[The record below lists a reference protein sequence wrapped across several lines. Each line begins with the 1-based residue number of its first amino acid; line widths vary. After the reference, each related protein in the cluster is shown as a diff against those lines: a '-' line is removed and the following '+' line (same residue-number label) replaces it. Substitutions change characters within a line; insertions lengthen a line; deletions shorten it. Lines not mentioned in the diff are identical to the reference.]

1 MAGMNRHD
9 ARRARFVSEYAIDL
23 NASAAAIRAGYATRW
38 ARHIG
43 YRLLRDPGI
52 AEALAV
58 RAEARLA
65 RLCIDADAVLAE
77 VARIAFTDP
86 RRLVTADGK
95 PKAIGDLDDEIAAAL
110 EAVETEERDG
120 PTGRSGRL
128 RRVAFARKLRAIALL
143 GDRLDLWSGQL
154 RHENGEKKA
163 P

>member
-23 NASAAAIRAGYATRW
+23 NASAAAIRAGYAARW

-43 YRLLRDPGI
+43 YRLLQDPGI

-65 RLCIDADAVLAE
+65 RLCIDVEAVLAE
-77 VARIAFTDP
+77 VARIAFADP
-86 RRLVTADGK
+86 HRLVTADGK
-95 PKAIGDLDDEIAAAL
+95 PKAIGEIDDAIAAAL
-110 EAVETEERDG
+110 EAIETEERDG
-120 PTGRSGRL
+120 PGGPSVRL
-128 RRVAFARKLRAIALL
+128 RRVRFAPKLGALRLL
-143 GDRLDLWSGQL
+143 GDYLDLWSGQL
-154 RHENGEKKA
+154 RREEEVA